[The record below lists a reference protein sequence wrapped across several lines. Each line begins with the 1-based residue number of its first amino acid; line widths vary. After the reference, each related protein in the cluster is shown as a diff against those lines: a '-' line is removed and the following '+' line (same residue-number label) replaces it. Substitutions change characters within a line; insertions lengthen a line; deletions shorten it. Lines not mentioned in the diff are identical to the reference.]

1 MIIKSLKASNLRNL
15 GDIVIKP
22 HKGLNY
28 LYGRNGA
35 GKTSVLESIVV
46 LSRGR
51 SFRTSQAQDL
61 VGPKGKTFHVFAEI
75 CNHDNSVMRLGL
87 ERSGKRWRGR
97 IDGQDLSQ
105 LSQLTRRLPAVM
117 MEPDSHQ
124 LISGS
129 PETRRK
135 YLDWGMF
142 HVEHGFLNVWRNYSK
157 ALKQRNAALRKGEN
171 AIIDS
176 IDEVLAQHGTELGRM
191 REEFADRVSGRIG
204 FMMQR
209 ISKSAP
215 PISLEYQ
222 PGWKGNSYLGA
233 LKNNRQRDLERGMT
247 QIGPHRA
254 ELALSSGKQAAR
266 AVLSRGE
273 QKALAAAM
281 LLSQAEIL
289 VNTGEKPVLLLDDLV
304 SEFDRGHFRRV
315 MDTAM
320 SLDTQVWL
328 SGTEKPDLEVPHKM
342 FHVKQG
348 QVKELV

>member
-15 GDIVIKP
+15 GDIAIQP
-22 HKGLNY
+22 HEGVNY

-35 GKTSVLESIVV
+35 GKTSVLESIII

-61 VGPKGKTFHVFAEI
+61 IGPNGKTFHVFAEI
-75 CNHDNSVMRLGL
+75 CNHDKTVMRLGL

-97 IDGQDLSQ
+97 IDGRDLSQ

-129 PETRRK
+129 PENRRK

-142 HVEHGFLNVWRNYSK
+142 HVEHEFLGVWRNYSK
-157 ALKQRNAALRKGEN
+157 ALKQRNAALRRGDKAVLE
-171 AIIDS
+171 S
-176 IDEVLAQHGTELGRM
+176 IDEVLSQHGTQLSKLRQ
-191 REEFADRVSGRIG
+191 RFAKTVSGRIG
-204 FMMQR
+204 TMMNR
-209 ISKSAP
+209 ISESTPAVT
-215 PISLEYQ
+215 LEYQ
-222 PGWKGNSYLGA
+222 PGWGAESYLQA
-233 LKNNRQRDLERGMT
+233 LKNNEKRDMERGMT
-247 QIGPHRA
+247 HSGPHRA
-254 ELALSSGKQAAR
+254 DLALTCGKQAAR

-281 LLSQAEIL
+281 LLTQAEIL
-289 VNTGEKPVLLLDDLV
+289 VEAGEKPILLLDDLV
-304 SEFDRGHFRRV
+304 SEFDSNHFKRV
-315 MDTAM
+315 LDAAI
-320 SLDTQVWL
+320 SLNTQVWL
-328 SGTEKPDLEVPHKM
+328 SGTDKPVLAVPHKM

-348 QVKELV
+348 RVEELV

>member
-15 GDIVIKP
+15 GDVVIQP
-22 HKGLNY
+22 HHGLNY

-35 GKTSVLESIVV
+35 GKTSILESIIV

-61 VGPKGKTFHVFAEI
+61 VGPNGKTFHVFAEI
-75 CNHDNSVMRLGL
+75 CTQDDVVMRLGL

-97 IDGQDLSQ
+97 VDGRDLSQ

-129 PETRRK
+129 PDNRRK

-142 HVEHGFLNVWRNYSK
+142 HVEHAFLGVWRNYSK
-157 ALKQRNAALRKGEN
+157 ALKQRNAALRRGNRGVVE
-171 AIIDS
+171 S
-176 IDEVLAQHGTELGRM
+176 IDEVLAVHGTHLSEL
-191 REEFADRVSGRIG
+191 REKFAKTVSNRIG
-204 FMMQR
+204 DMMSM
-209 ISKSAP
+209 ISESTPKVK
-215 PISLEYQ
+215 LEYQ
-222 PGWKGNSYLGA
+222 PGWSADNYLEA
-233 LKNNRQRDLERGMT
+233 LKAGQKRDLERGMT
-247 QIGPHRA
+247 LHGPHRA
-254 ELALSSGKQAAR
+254 DLALTCGKQAAR

-273 QKALAAAM
+273 QKGVAAAM
-281 LLSQAEIL
+281 LLTQAEIL
-289 VNTGEKPVLLLDDLV
+289 SETGEKPVLLLDDLV
-304 SEFDRGHFRRV
+304 SEFDRNHFKRV
-315 MDTAM
+315 LDVAI

-328 SGTEKPDLEVPHKM
+328 SGTEKPKLKSRHKM